1 MAAGTRNKAEV
12 IAEFRS
18 AEIMSAARDV
28 FARKGFNETTM
39 DDIAEAAGLA
49 KGTLYLYFKSKR
61 DLYMA
66 ALKEGIAELNAQ
78 TIEAVE
84 AAQGAQEKIRA
95 LVSTRIA
102 YAEENREFCK
112 IFYSEMGNLVH
123 PVHTVAEFK
132 KMHMQQ
138 VEFVAGVLE
147 AAAAHGEIRR
157 GNTRLL
163 AMMISDLTRGSNARR
178 LLGWMKEDRA
188 TEVDAIGEFIWSGM
202 RP

>member
-1 MAAGTRNKAEV
+1 MPSGSRSKADIV
-12 IAEFRS
+12 AEFRS
-18 AEIMSAARDV
+18 AEIMAAARDV
-28 FARKGFNETTM
+28 FARNGFSDTTM

-66 ALKEGIAELNAQ
+66 ALKQGISELNAQ

-84 AAQGAQEKIRA
+84 AARGAQEKIRA

-112 IFYSEMGNLVH
+112 IYYSELGNLVH
-123 PVHTVAEFK
+123 PVPTIAEFK
-132 KMHMQQ
+132 KMYMQQ
-138 VEFVAGVLE
+138 VEYVTGVLE
-147 AAAAHGEIRR
+147 AAAGSGEIRAGSAR
-157 GNTRLL
+157 PMAL
-163 AMMISDLTRGSNARR
+163 MIYDLTRGSNARR
-178 LLGWMKEDRA
+178 LLGWTKEDRA
-188 TEVDAIGEFIWSGM
+188 KEIDAICEFIWSGI